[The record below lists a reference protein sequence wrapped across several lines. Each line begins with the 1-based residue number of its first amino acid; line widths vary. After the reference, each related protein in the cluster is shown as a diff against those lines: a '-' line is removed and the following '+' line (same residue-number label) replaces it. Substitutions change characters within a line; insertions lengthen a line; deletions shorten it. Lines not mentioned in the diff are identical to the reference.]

1 MDHNN
6 QGTTFT
12 RLKNSC
18 HSYARELMEVSVRS
32 ILLLI
37 FTAVLSAVVIF
48 FYEVLWQIYQ
58 QTYKGQ
64 KFIMLYPEIHAYIS
78 NFMKKDLIEAAI
90 QTTVA
95 AFTISLAIAA
105 VCQTAYISRYLYIP
119 LGLFTRILFWGM
131 PLTVIVSMHIN
142 DRLGFTH
149 WSHTIPLA
157 IVPTLCVFT
166 NCFKF
171 TNALLPEIGDV
182 IVKTFQFLKEL
193 MTLSPQQ
200 E

>member
-1 MDHNN
+1 MDDNN
-6 QGTTFT
+6 PGTTFT
-12 RLKNSC
+12 RLKKSC
-18 HSYARELMEVSVRS
+18 HSYARELMEISVRS

-58 QTYKGQ
+58 QTYNGQ
-64 KFIMLYPEIHAYIS
+64 KFMMLYPEIHAYIL
-78 NFMKKDLIEAAI
+78 NFLKKDLIEVAI

-95 AFTISLAIAA
+95 AFKISIVIAA
-105 VCQTAYISRYLYIP
+105 VCQTAYISRYLFIP

-131 PLTVIVSMHIN
+131 PLTIIVSMHIN
-142 DRLGFTH
+142 DRFGFGH
-149 WSHTIPLA
+149 WSYSIPLA
-157 IVPTLCVFT
+157 IVPTLCVFM

-171 TNALLPEIGDV
+171 TKALLPEIGDV
-182 IVKTFQFLKEL
+182 IVKTIQFLKEI

-200 E
+200 K